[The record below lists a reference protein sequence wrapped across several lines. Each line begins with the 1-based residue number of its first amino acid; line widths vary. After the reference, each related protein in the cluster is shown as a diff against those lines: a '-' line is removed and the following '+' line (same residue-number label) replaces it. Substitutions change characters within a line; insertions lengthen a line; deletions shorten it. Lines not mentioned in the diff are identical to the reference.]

1 MTIKIIYGK
10 PGSGKSYHAV
20 KTLASILCDWARV
33 EKETGE
39 PYAQRLFTNLSFNR
53 DAVKSYVDKN
63 AGVDF
68 DVDRYLNIL
77 EDDFFTPPAPKR
89 DENGAFFYDK
99 QGEQQF
105 DFWWDKFPDD
115 ALIVIDEIHKL
126 LGSEFAYV
134 KAVQETA
141 ALRNYMAQ
149 HRHKRHDWILIT
161 QDKDQIARPVLR
173 MSEEAVHVFNLKTS
187 TLPFPISIPMADVET
202 LLKGFGVTRQVYRVR
217 VGTYGSSGNRVTFD
231 GPIQVFVMSQEIFA
245 LYQSVTMASSKL
257 DITGDRA
264 LPFVGRWGAVRW
276 FAMKHGPHLALKT
289 FCAVFIFGAV
299 YDTFLKPLGV
309 GKRPQPTK
317 NKSVRTVKNLENISA
332 LPQEAPIIL
341 PEEIAPETLPEN
353 NLATHSSPISQPETL
368 PKLASAPFGVQA
380 FFTDRIISSTGAYK
394 IGELVE
400 IARFGE
406 NTDDTDVIEERLER
420 INVKRREIL
429 FEGGRIWSRKGFEP
443 PILPPEPIVDTGLG
457 NVDLIRDGLPLDG
470 VFPQGAETGADRV
483 RDVANEAN

>member
-20 KTLASILCDWARV
+20 KTLVGILCDWARV

-53 DAVKSYVDKN
+53 DAVRAYVDKN

-77 EDDFFTPPAPKR
+77 DDDFFTPPVAKR
-89 DENGAFFYDK
+89 DEKGQFVYDK

-126 LGSEFAYV
+126 LGSEFAYI

-173 MSEEAVHVFNLKTS
+173 MSEEAVHVFNMKTM

-202 LLKGFGVTRQVYRVR
+202 FLKGFGVTRQVYRVR
-217 VGTYGSSGNRVTFD
+217 AGTYGSSGNKVTYD
-231 GPIQVFVMSQEIFA
+231 GPIQVVVMSQEIFA

-317 NKSVRTVKNLENISA
+317 NKSVRTVKNPENISA

-341 PEEIAPETLPEN
+341 PEEIALETLPEN
-353 NLATHSSPISQPETL
+353 NLATSSSPISSPETL

-429 FEGGRIWSRKGFEP
+429 FEGGRSWSRKGFEP
-443 PILPPEPIVDTGLG
+443 PILPPEPIVDTGVG
-457 NVDLIRDGLPLDG
+457 NVDPIRDGLPLDG
-470 VFPQGAETGADRV
+470 VFPQGAETGTDGI

>member
-20 KTLASILCDWARV
+20 KTLAAILCDWARV

-53 DAVKSYVDKN
+53 DAVKAYVDKN

-77 EDDFFTPPAPKR
+77 DDDFFTPPVAKR
-89 DENGAFFYDK
+89 DEKGQFVYDK

-126 LGSEFAYV
+126 LGSEFAYI

-173 MSEEAVHVFNLKTS
+173 MSEEAVHVFNMKTM

-202 LLKGFGVTRQVYRVR
+202 FLKGFGVTRQVYRVR
-217 VGTYGSSGNRVTFD
+217 AGTYGSSGNKVTYD
-231 GPIQVFVMSQEIFA
+231 GPIQVVVMSQEIFA

-317 NKSVRTVKNLENISA
+317 NKSVRTVKNPENVSA

-353 NLATHSSPISQPETL
+353 NLATSSAPISQPETL

-429 FEGGRIWSRKGFEP
+429 FEGGRIWSRQGFDP
-443 PILPPEPIVDTGLG
+443 PILPPEPLVDTSLG
-457 NVDLIRDGLPLDG
+457 NDDPIRDGLPLDG
-470 VFPQGAETGADRV
+470 VFPQGAETGTDRV

>member
-20 KTLASILCDWARV
+20 KTLAAILCDWARV

-53 DAVKSYVDKN
+53 DAVKAYVDKN

-77 EDDFFTPPAPKR
+77 DDDFFTPPVAKR
-89 DENGAFFYDK
+89 DEKGHFVYDK

-115 ALIVIDEIHKL
+115 AFIVIDEIHKL
-126 LGSEFAYV
+126 LGSEFAYI

-173 MSEEAVHVFNLKTS
+173 MSEEAVHVFNMKTM

-202 LLKGFGVTRQVYRVR
+202 FLKGFGVTRQVYRVR
-217 VGTYGSSGNRVTFD
+217 AGTYGSSGNKVTYD
-231 GPIQVFVMSQEIFA
+231 GPIQVVVMSQEIFA

-317 NKSVRTVKNLENISA
+317 NKSVRTVKNPENVSA

-353 NLATHSSPISQPETL
+353 NLATNSSPISQPETL

-420 INVKRREIL
+420 INIKRREIL
-429 FEGGRIWSRKGFEP
+429 FEGGRIWSRQGFEP
-443 PILPPEPIVDTGLG
+443 PILPPESVVDTGVG
-457 NVDLIRDGLPLDG
+457 NVDPIRDGLPLDG
-470 VFPQGAETGADRV
+470 VFPQGAETGADGV

>member
-20 KTLASILCDWARV
+20 KTLAAILCDWARV

-77 EDDFFTPPAPKR
+77 EDDFFTPPVAKR
-89 DENGAFFYDK
+89 DENGQFVYDK

-126 LGSEFAYV
+126 LGSEFAYI

-173 MSEEAVHVFNLKTS
+173 MSEEAVHVFNMKTM

-202 LLKGFGVTRQVYRVR
+202 FLKGFGVTRQVYRVR
-217 VGTYGSSGNRVTFD
+217 AGTYGSSGNKVTYD
-231 GPIQVFVMSQEIFA
+231 GPIQVVVMSQEIFA
-245 LYQSVTMASSKL
+245 LYQSVTMASSKI

-317 NKSVRTVKNLENISA
+317 NKSVRTVKNPENVSA

-353 NLATHSSPISQPETL
+353 NLATSFAPISPPETL

-429 FEGGRIWSRKGFEP
+429 FEGGRVWSRKGFEP
-443 PILPPEPIVDTGLG
+443 PILPPEPVVNTDLG
-457 NVDLIRDGLPLDG
+457 NVDPIRDGLPLDG
-470 VFPQGAETGADRV
+470 VFSQGAETGADRV
-483 RDVANEAN
+483 RDVANETN

>member
-89 DENGAFFYDK
+89 DEKGAFVYDK

-257 DITGDRA
+257 DISGDRA

-276 FAMKHGPHLALKT
+276 FVKKHGPHLALKA
-289 FCAVFIFGAV
+289 FCAVFIFCAV
-299 YDTFLKPLGV
+299 YDVFLKPLGV
-309 GKRPQPTK
+309 GKRPQGAK
-317 NKSVRTVKNLENISA
+317 NKAVRTVKNPENLSA

-341 PEEIAPETLPEN
+341 PEEIAPENMSANDLPPEKTPSLELTTSYN
-353 NLATHSSPISQPETL
+353 ATSQFAAT
-368 PKLASAPFGVQA
+368 A
-380 FFTDRIISSTGAYK
+380 FFPDRVISSEGLTYK

-400 IARFGE
+400 ILR
-406 NTDDTDVIEERLER
+406 DDTDVIEERLER

-429 FEGGRIWSRKGFEP
+429 FEGGRIWSRKGFDP
-443 PILPPEPIVDTGLG
+443 PLLPPEPIVDTGVG

-470 VFPQGAETGADRV
+470 VFPQGAETGTDGV